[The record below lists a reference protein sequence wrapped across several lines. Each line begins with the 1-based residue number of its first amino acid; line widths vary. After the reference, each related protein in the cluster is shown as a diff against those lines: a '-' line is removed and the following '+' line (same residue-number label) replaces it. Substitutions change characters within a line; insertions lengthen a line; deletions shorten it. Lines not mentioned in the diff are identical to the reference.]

1 LTGRRPFESDNWM
14 AAAGQRL
21 AREPEP
27 LAAARPDVP
36 EGIGGVAARALRRE
50 PAARHASAAAFRE
63 ALLREAD
70 AAGVLRRST
79 NHPSD
84 PTDTTLVMAPI
95 AVSPVK
101 RPNRWGRW
109 VTRRPSGARLQAYW
123 GDVRSGTQAR
133 MGLVAAGLRD
143 LAGRIRRMDRR
154 SQAIGAAMAAAGALI
169 VALLLPGA
177 LNPPRAIAVADLA
190 GKDLGTARELVRQA
204 GAALR
209 VAEAASD
216 TVPKGQVLRQEP
228 PPNTQFMSNRPL
240 TVVVSSGPPPVKVP
254 DLRNRRAE
262 DARTDLEAAGLSL
275 GKLTE
280 RQTTRQPWGAV
291 LGQSARA
298 GSTLPPGTVVDVIVS
313 APPYTTVPGLG
324 GKAIGDAEA
333 ELERSGLRL
342 GEVRQ
347 DAVAGRRAG
356 TVTGQDPAA
365 GVRLRQGDAVA
376 VTIAVPPAAPKP

>member
-1 LTGRRPFESDNWM
+1 
-14 AAAGQRL
+14 
-21 AREPEP
+21 
-27 LAAARPDVP
+27 
-36 EGIGGVAARALRRE
+36 
-50 PAARHASAAAFRE
+50 
-63 ALLREAD
+63 
-70 AAGVLRRST
+70 
-79 NHPSD
+79 
-84 PTDTTLVMAPI
+84 
-95 AVSPVK
+95 
-101 RPNRWGRW
+101 
-109 VTRRPSGARLQAYW
+109 
-123 GDVRSGTQAR
+123 

-143 LAGRIRRMDRR
+143 LAERIRRMDRR
-154 SQAIGAAMAAAGALI
+154 SRAIAAAAVAVGAL
-169 VALLLPGA
+169 VLALLLPGA

-204 GAALR
+204 GGALR

-216 TVPKGQVLRQEP
+216 TVPKGQILHQEP

-254 DLRNRRAE
+254 DLRNRRVE
-262 DARTDLEAAGLSL
+262 DARKDLEAAGLSL
-275 GKLTE
+275 GKMTE

-298 GSTLPPGTVVDVIVS
+298 GSTLPPGTVVDVVVS

-333 ELERSGLRL
+333 ELQRLGLRL
-342 GEVRQ
+342 GDVRQ

-356 TVTGQDPAA
+356 TVTGQEPAA

-376 VTIAVPPAAPKP
+376 ITIAVPPAAPAAPKP